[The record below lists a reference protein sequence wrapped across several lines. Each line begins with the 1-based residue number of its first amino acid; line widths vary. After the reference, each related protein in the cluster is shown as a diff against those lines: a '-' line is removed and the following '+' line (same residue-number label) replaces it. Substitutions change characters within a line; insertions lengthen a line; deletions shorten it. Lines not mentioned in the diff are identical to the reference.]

1 MRLLFVEDEPWVRAG
16 VTKVLQAAALELTL
30 GIDARSAA
38 ASLRSPFD
46 AALIDLGLPDGSGV
60 DLIVAL
66 RDQQPACACV
76 AFTKFDDAPTILA
89 ALRAGA
95 RGYLLKST
103 PSERIVPA
111 LHEAIAGGLPL
122 SPAVAQLVV
131 DAALGASTPD
141 AHRLTQRETELLRL
155 LARGRTYAECA
166 TELGIGLGTVQTY
179 VKAIYTKLDVSS
191 KAEAALAA
199 VRLGLVR

>member
-1 MRLLFVEDEPWVRAG
+1 MRLLFVEDEPWVRTG
-16 VTKVLQAAALELTL
+16 VTKLLE
-30 GIDARSAA
+30 A
-38 ASLRSPFD
+38 ASLDLTVCPDIRSAVSALSTPFD

-66 RDQQPACACV
+66 RDRQPSCVAV
-76 AFTKFDDAPTILA
+76 AFTKFDDAPTILS

-103 PSERIVPA
+103 PSDRIVPA
-111 LHEAIAGGLPL
+111 LHDALAGGLPL
-122 SPAVAQLVV
+122 SAAVAQLVV
-131 DAALGASTPD
+131 DTALGAAAPD
-141 AHRLTQRETELLRL
+141 THRLTQRETELLRL

-179 VKAIYTKLDVSS
+179 VKAIYAKLDVSS